1 MTRGPHPPAE
11 AEWHSRNC
19 SRSEQ
24 GVVAD
29 RCSRGSAGTS
39 ATTRAAAGGRDATS
53 RAVSRPRALAP
64 SGNRAV
70 WGMSPATT
78 IQETLRATDQALTRA
93 RPSPRRPATPGPT
106 RGLTCPPRAPR
117 CRVCRCCHRQR
128 GGGQAISS
136 AAHAAGS
143 STPPF
148 TSETSF
154 GRLRTVPR
162 PDYEPLSI
170 PPMRNR
176 LAGWL
181 RFDRDTALPRR
192 CCATTPRP
200 AATIPYHCT

>member
-1 MTRGPHPPAE
+1 MTRGARTPRPRPDGN
-11 AEWHSRNC
+11 RNC

-29 RCSRGSAGTS
+29 RCSGGSASSS
-39 ATTRAAAGGRDATS
+39 ATTRAAAGGGDATS
-53 RAVSRPRALAP
+53 RTVSQPRALAP

-93 RPSPRRPATPGPT
+93 RPSPRLATPGPT

-117 CRVCRCCHRQR
+117 CRVCGCCHRQR

-136 AAHAAGS
+136 TAHAAGS

-148 TSETSF
+148 SSETSF

-181 RFDRDTALPRR
+181 RFDTRAHYARSPTRFVVE
-192 CCATTPRP
+192 
-200 AATIPYHCT
+200 